1 MTCGYATDPLIFPK
15 SPSKIPEEAYAKCSK
30 VKDKITPELAK
41 KHYNV
46 STICVDYRIKR
57 NELVDG
63 EICLQIGVLTKGLVP
78 LGEECLPEEIKGIPV
93 DVIESNVRF
102 CVQSDLRVYP
112 VNLGVGIGVEGDGD
126 STGSLGAVV
135 KLNKQPTELF
145 ILSNAHVLYREG
157 AKPLSITQPSP
168 QDYET
173 KLNTIGRSIK
183 EHRKEVEN
191 LEKIIRRRQHSG
203 DSVQIQKKELV
214 RKTT

>member
-57 NELVDG
+57 NKFIVDG
-63 EICLQIGVLTKGLVP
+63 KICLQIGVLTKGFVP
-78 LGEECLPEEIKGIPV
+78 LGEKCLPEEIQGIPV
-93 DVIESNVRF
+93 DVIESNVSF

-112 VNLGVGIGVEGDGD
+112 VNLGVGIGVEGYGD

-157 AKPLSITQPSP
+157 DQPLSITQPSP

-173 KLNTIGRSIK
+173 KSNTMTRSIE
-183 EHRKEVEN
+183 EHRSQVEK
-191 LEKIIRRRQHSG
+191 LEGIIQQRRAVG
-203 DSVQIQKKELV
+203 ASVHKQEKALGE
-214 RKTT
+214 R